1 MRHWVNLA
9 LLFSFSTLMVTG
21 VLAFTLPF
29 SQTNTRLHVVSGVV
43 CVALVAKHVWSRL
56 TYFRSIASRQSKAM
70 GLMRKASVLG
80 FWAVVLVASVAAVP
94 PTNWL
99 MDQSYETR
107 QRSQIVRASSLVGFG
122 ELSPHQRIVVRKP
135 KRESDAMLSIH
146 LGYSTSLGR
155 LPATAVWVEST
166 TGTMIETLYLD
177 EGLAY
182 SEVVP
187 RSTFSSDGSVLRRSD
202 VLPIWRHAYTM
213 VSGVDP
219 NGEVDGLTGATKNHS
234 FELDQSL
241 QPGKGNRFVV
251 CVEFNLPGD
260 SNDEWQEC
268 EWGQPSLLY
277 TALIDVDRES
287 PHAILELTGHGG
299 GSEGDGNIRY
309 DLESI
314 TTARKIA
321 DLFLAKLD
329 LPHSMATETK
339 E

>member
-43 CVALVAKHVWSRL
+43 CVVLVTKHVLSRL

-107 QRSQIVRASSLVGFG
+107 QRTQIVRTSSLVGFG
-122 ELSPHQRIVVRKP
+122 QTSPHQRIVVRKP
-135 KRESDAMLSIH
+135 KQEDDATLSIH
-146 LGYSTSLGR
+146 LGYSTSLDQ
-155 LPATAVWVEST
+155 LPVTAAWVEST

-177 EGLAY
+177 EGIAY
-182 SEVVP
+182 GEVVP
-187 RSTFSSDGSVLRRSD
+187 RTQSSGVDSVLRRSD
-202 VLPIWRHAYTM
+202 VLPIWRHAYTI

-219 NGEVDGLTGATKNHS
+219 DGDIDGLSGATQNHR
-234 FELDQSL
+234 FELDPYL

-260 SNDEWQEC
+260 TSDDWQER

-277 TALIDVDRES
+277 TALIDVDSES

-299 GSEGDGNIRY
+299 GSESDGNIRY
-309 DLESI
+309 DLENIS
-314 TTARKIA
+314 TARNIA
-321 DLFLAKLD
+321 DLFLAKID
-329 LPHSMATETK
+329 LPQPSASSADR
-339 E
+339 

>member
-9 LLFSFSTLMVTG
+9 LLFSFSTLMATG
-21 VLAFTLPF
+21 VLAVTLPF

-43 CVALVAKHVWSRL
+43 CVALVAKHVLSRL
-56 TYFRSIASRQSKAM
+56 SYFRSVASRQSKAM

-99 MDQSYETR
+99 MDQSYEIR

-135 KRESDAMLSIH
+135 KREPDAMLSIH
-146 LGYSTSLGR
+146 LGFSTWLDR

-187 RSTFSSDGSVLRRSD
+187 RSTISSDGSVLRRSD

-219 NGEVDGLTGATKNHS
+219 NGEVDGSTGATKNHS

-260 SNDEWQEC
+260 SNDEWQER

-329 LPHSMATETK
+329 LPHSMATETN